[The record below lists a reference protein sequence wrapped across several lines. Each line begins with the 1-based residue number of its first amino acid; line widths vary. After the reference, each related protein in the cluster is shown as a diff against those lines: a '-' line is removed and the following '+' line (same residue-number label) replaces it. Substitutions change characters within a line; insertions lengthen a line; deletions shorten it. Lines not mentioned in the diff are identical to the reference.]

1 MRSIAANN
9 RLKEIK
15 QMVKEEKHGPKF
27 QLDIEGTLVPWDA
40 DTITTEQIIS
50 LGGWDPSQ
58 GAIMI
63 DKDNVEHTLTPGQ
76 IVELKPGVGFS
87 KKVHFKRG

>member
-1 MRSIAANN
+1 MA
-9 RLKEIK
+9 KD
-15 QMVKEEKHGPKF
+15 EEKHGTKF
-27 QLDIEGTLVPWDA
+27 QLDIEGTLKPWDE
-40 DTITTEQIIS
+40 DTITTEQIIA
-50 LGGWDPSQ
+50 LGGWEATQ

-76 IVELKPGVGFS
+76 VVELKPGMGFS

>member
-1 MRSIAANN
+1 
-9 RLKEIK
+9 
-15 QMVKEEKHGPKF
+15 MVKDEEKHGPKF
-27 QLDIEGTLVPWDA
+27 QLDIEGALIPWNE

-63 DKDNVEHTLTPGQ
+63 DKDNVEHTLSPGQ
-76 IVELKPGVGFS
+76 IIELKPGMGFS

>member
-1 MRSIAANN
+1 M
-9 RLKEIK
+9 IK
-15 QMVKEEKHGPKF
+15 DEEKHGPKF
-27 QLDIEGTLVPWDA
+27 QLDIEGTLIPWDE

-63 DKDNVEHTLTPGQ
+63 DKDNIEHTLTPGQ
-76 IVELKPGVGFS
+76 IVELKPGMGFS